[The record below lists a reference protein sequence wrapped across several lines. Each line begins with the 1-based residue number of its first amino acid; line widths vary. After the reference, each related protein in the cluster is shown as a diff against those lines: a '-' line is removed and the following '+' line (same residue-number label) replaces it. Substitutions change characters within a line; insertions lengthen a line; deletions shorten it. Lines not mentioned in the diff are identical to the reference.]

1 MAATREHAPVDRYL
15 SAPAM
20 TAYILLLTLA
30 PGAGACPSAEDRPI
44 QVTIVVVLATDKDMV
59 IDEKVKEIAAVAREK
74 DRKLT
79 GFKHVN
85 TICESIKMGGS
96 IKPKVV
102 ENATCEVTV
111 NAKTDDEGRVTLTVK
126 PPKVDQITYSCTC
139 GKFLPILT
147 DYYTADKKRLIIAI
161 MARPCKKSK

>member
-1 MAATREHAPVDRYL
+1 
-15 SAPAM
+15 M
-20 TAYILLLTLA
+20 TALVLLLTIT
-30 PGAGACPSAEDRPI
+30 PSAGACPPTADQPI
-44 QVTIVVVLATDKDMV
+44 QVTILVVLATDKDAV
-59 IDEKVKEIAAVAREK
+59 INERIKEIAAVAREK
-74 DRKLT
+74 DPNLT
-79 GFKHVN
+79 GFAWAN
-85 TICESIKMGGS
+85 TIRESIKMGGS
-96 IKPKVV
+96 INITVIEKAK
-102 ENATCEVTV
+102 CEVTV